1 MYGAGL
7 CAPIPPGAP
16 RPRPSVQKAYAE
28 VAVGVAL
35 AQLTRRLRSETWSKT
50 LSAPPSCWVLVL
62 YAAHVQSP
70 RAVPTCSPHGQ
81 SPRAAAAPGGSQA
94 ASGSRV
100 APAANQERR
109 PVRGGLSVAD
119 VHPQQRL
126 VPRLGS
132 SGKCFVLNIGWL

>member
-28 VAVGVAL
+28 VAVGVAI

-62 YAAHVQSP
+62 YAAHV
-70 RAVPTCSPHGQ
+70 Q

>member
-28 VAVGVAL
+28 VAVGVAI

-70 RAVPTCSPHGQ
+70 RAVPTGSPHVPLLRQVGH
-81 SPRAAAAPGGSQA
+81 R
-94 ASGSRV
+94 
-100 APAANQERR
+100 
-109 PVRGGLSVAD
+109 
-119 VHPQQRL
+119 QQVGHVWPLQPTRSAGRYAVVL
-126 VPRLGS
+126 V
-132 SGKCFVLNIGWL
+132 